1 MKDAKLNYS
10 SMTDPIAFAVAFLG
24 NLETKFF
31 KYLSEVFGILFFQ
44 NLVFY
49 QQIFQKQFEHF
60 STTDLRD
67 EQ

>member
-1 MKDAKLNYS
+1 M
-10 SMTDPIAFAVAFLG
+10 MDPIALAIIFPG

-49 QQIFQKQFEHF
+49 QQIFQKQFENF
-60 STTDLRD
+60 PTTDLRD
-67 EQ
+67 EE